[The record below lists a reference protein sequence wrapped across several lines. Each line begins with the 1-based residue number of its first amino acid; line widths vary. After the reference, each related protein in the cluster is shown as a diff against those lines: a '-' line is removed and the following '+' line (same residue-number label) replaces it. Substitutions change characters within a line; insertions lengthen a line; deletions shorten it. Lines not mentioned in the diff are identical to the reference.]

1 MGYGS
6 GYNQDINQLTPGIY
20 RVGLTMTS
28 ATYYPVATGNTA
40 GGGVWP
46 YDWDNTVYTN
56 GTGLTSAQ
64 ALTLA
69 QGNIRWANIIDALDN
84 IADCRIE
91 NVSITAAN
99 GSTLNTDATNQP
111 TAINFTVVFDRDA
124 FILGEWTNW
133 LKSQGSS
140 ANGTWSSNP
149 DGSTL
154 PTAYNSLNSTSTAI
168 TTTALALQ
176 DIVTTAIVKG
186 GSSGSIRSY
195 RVYNST
201 SGGGTQI
208 PVTITQPNTPANIFG
223 TVSVTQV
230 SGTTLTGSPL

>member
-6 GYNQDINQLTPGIY
+6 GYNQDINQVTPGIY
-20 RVGLTMTS
+20 RVTLAMDS

-46 YDWDNTVYTN
+46 YDWDNTAYTN
-56 GTGLTSAQ
+56 GTSLTSAQ

-69 QGNIRWANIIDALDN
+69 QGNIRWAAILDSLDN
-84 IADCRIE
+84 LADCRIYD
-91 NVSITAAN
+91 VTITAAN
-99 GSTLNTDATNQP
+99 GTTLNTDATNQP
-111 TAINFTVVFDRDA
+111 TAISFTVQFDRDA

-140 ANGTWSSNP
+140 ANGTWSNP
-149 DGSTL
+149 DFSVAQI
-154 PTAYNSLNSTSTAI
+154 AYNSLNSTSTAI
-168 TTTALALQ
+168 NTTVLALQ
-176 DIVTTAIVKG
+176 DAITTAITKG
-186 GSSGSIRSY
+186 RSSGYTRSY
-195 RVYNST
+195 RVFSST

-223 TVSVTQV
+223 TVSVSQI
-230 SGTTLTGSPL
+230 SGTTLAGSPL

>member
-6 GYNQDINQLTPGIY
+6 GYNQDINQLTPGSY

-28 ATYYPVATGNTA
+28 ATYFPVATGNTA

-56 GTGLTSAQ
+56 GTSLTSAQ

-69 QGNIRWANIIDALDN
+69 QGNLRWANIIDALDN

-99 GSTLNTDATNQP
+99 GSTLTTDATNQP

-133 LKSQGSS
+133 LKSQGAT
-140 ANGTWSSNP
+140 ANGTWVANP

-168 TTTALALQ
+168 NTVALALQ

-186 GSSGSIRSY
+186 GSAGNTRSY
-195 RVYNST
+195 RVFSAT
-201 SGGGTQI
+201 SGGGTQV
-208 PVTITQPNTPANIFG
+208 PVTITQPNTPANIFPL
-223 TVSVTQV
+223 VSVTQI
-230 SGTTLTGSPL
+230 SGTTLAGSPL